1 MIDDFIIHAG
11 ITSNPK
17 NLDIGGL
24 LSTVTHLFT
33 DICFILRVK
42 QEFIDSEIS
51 TSLQKEIDE
60 VDRLYE
66 TI

>member
-1 MIDDFIIHAG
+1 MLFRSA
-11 ITSNPK
+11 NPK
-17 NLDIGGL
+17 NLDIGSL
-24 LSTVTHLFT
+24 LNTVTHLFT
-33 DICFILRVK
+33 DIRFILRVK

-51 TSLQKEIDE
+51 SRLQKELSE